1 MMYPGDLLLVET
13 GVLAVTFIKLRRNR
27 ANGVAG
33 LIASPFQQLTTMI
46 VDGAVVA
53 RRLADVREDAYE
65 LPNLNL
71 CRCAGNCAACDAIRS
86 PGG

>member
-1 MMYPGDLLLVET
+1 MT
-13 GVLAVTFIKLRRNR
+13 
-27 ANGVAG
+27 G
-33 LIASPFQQLTTMI
+33 LIASPFQQLKTMI

-53 RRLADVREDAYE
+53 RLSADVREDTYE

-71 CRCAGNCAACDAIRS
+71 CCCASNCAACDAIRS